1 MLFAYMWGCVCV
13 CVCVFGD
20 NKASKTDES
29 DYRSP
34 SLSPSL
40 PTAASL
46 KFTFCNHPEVNFEAY
61 PVGLLK
67 LRGRYSILQLHLF
80 PACTAM
86 RVQ

>member
-1 MLFAYMWGCVCV
+1 MCVS
-13 CVCVFGD
+13 VFGD
-20 NKASKTDES
+20 NKASKTDEG

-34 SLSPSL
+34 SLSL
-40 PTAASL
+40 PLCLSATAASL